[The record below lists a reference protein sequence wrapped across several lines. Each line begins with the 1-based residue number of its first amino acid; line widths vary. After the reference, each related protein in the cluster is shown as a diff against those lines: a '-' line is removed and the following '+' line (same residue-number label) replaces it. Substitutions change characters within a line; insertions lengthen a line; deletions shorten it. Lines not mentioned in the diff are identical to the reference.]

1 MYTIM
6 LMLGCVKQVDTTLQ
20 NPIAENQVEENL
32 DVYFST
38 LAENNL
44 IQGSLI
50 ITQNGEPLFQ
60 KAYGVL
66 DAKGTYKANTK
77 SIYRIASV
85 SKTYTATMIMQL
97 VDEGK
102 LTVDQSIDKWFPSI
116 PKANQITVEH
126 LLRHRSGLY
135 PFLLEEPDVF
145 MYEPI
150 RVFRH
155 ISIYMPTCT
164 KCTHFLK

>member
-6 LMLGCVKQVDTTLQ
+6 LMLGCVKQADTML
-20 NPIAENQVEENL
+20 NPIPENQVQQNL
-32 DVYFST
+32 DAYFSA

-60 KAYGVL
+60 KAYGFL
-66 DAKGTYKANTK
+66 DAKGTYKANTQTTYP
-77 SIYRIASV
+77 IGSV
-85 SKTYTATMIMQL
+85 SKTYTAVMIMQL

-102 LTVDQSIDKWFPSI
+102 LTVDQTIDKWFPSI
-116 PKANQITVEH
+116 PKADQITVEH

-135 PFLLEEPDVF
+135 PLLLEEYNVL
-145 MYEPI
+145 MLSLI
-150 RVFRH
+150 H
-155 ISIYMPTCT
+155 I
-164 KCTHFLK
+164 